1 MASNK
6 NKNKSKQKQKMI
18 PEQVPKNKG
27 KKKK

>member
-6 NKNKSKQKQKMI
+6 NKNKSKQKQKAI